1 MEASPPSGEASPSWR
16 MKATAE
22 RWKTASEAWGGDC
35 GPRVPMRAGRTVM
48 RPENPTASATSLV
61 SRRLRADG
69 IRTVPAPPG
78 RAPSRERPPERV
90 RRAPRITPATH
101 SHPAGPRRR
110 SPLPQR
116 MPSAPAITV
125 PGPTSPRK
133 SAGAAPIPVIPRMPQ
148 ARATCH
154 PGKSARRPRR
164 PRWAT
169 RSTRSRHRPGS
180 SPESSRPPRSER
192 LRGHSPPPMVR
203 RGTPVHLPASVARRP
218 SSRRRS
224 PGRSAA
230 VSSPYSGW
238 SAWTMATSTCSPR
251 W

>member
-22 RWKTASEAWGGDC
+22 RWKTASDAWGGDC

-48 RPENPTASATSLV
+48 RPENPTAPATSLV

-101 SHPAGPRRR
+101 SHPGGPRRR

-154 PGKSARRPRR
+154 PGKSAR
-164 PRWAT
+164 AT
-169 RSTRSRHRPGS
+169 ATTTVGHTVHQEPSPTGLIAGIEPTTTLRAPPGS
-180 SPESSRPPRSER
+180 
-192 LRGHSPPPMVR
+192 LA
-203 RGTPVHLPASVARRP
+203 RGTPVRLAASVARRP